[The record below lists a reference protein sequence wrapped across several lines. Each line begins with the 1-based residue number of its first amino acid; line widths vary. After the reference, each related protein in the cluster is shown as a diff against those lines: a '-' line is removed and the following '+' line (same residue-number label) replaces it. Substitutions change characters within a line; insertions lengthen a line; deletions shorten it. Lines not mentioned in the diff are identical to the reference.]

1 MIMLISWWWWWRWW
15 FFHSK
20 IGPHLVYPGFHRLF
34 MRGFRFRLSIKKWAT
49 RKVFSKSFFS
59 RLRHSCLRPKT
70 CRPAADEAPHH
81 TREKTSVTQGTP
93 SHKWPLSHSSLFVGR
108 CVDLATS
115 RVQLFSRA
123 LSASGRFFVLCGKSE
138 RESESSTCFAC
149 KKSHQVTSFWR
160 ELFASLSRVSS
171 RAVKVCQNKQ
181 ITETKFR

>member
-20 IGPHLVYPGFHRLF
+20 IGPHLVYLGFHRLF
-34 MRGFRFRLSIKKWAT
+34 MRGFRFWLSLKKWPT
-49 RKVFSKSFFS
+49 RKFSFEKLF
-59 RLRHSCLRPKT
+59 L
-70 CRPAADEAPHH
+70 AASPLVSSAEDLSAATKLLV
-81 TREKTSVTQGTP
+81 TREKKP
-93 SHKWPLSHSSLFVGR
+93 SHKWPLSHSSPFFGR

-115 RVQLFSRA
+115 RAQMFSRA

-138 RESESSTCFAC
+138 RESESATCFPC